1 MRCRGGL
8 YERLPRCQI
17 HSPILLA
24 RGGGV
29 FLCGERF
36 LGFANFYCC
45 FIFYYSRVAPPLTQL
60 TSTKLPFL
68 WTPDAE
74 DGIGSWDVLIIP
86 SSTDLSSGTQSLMNL
101 YHQCVVAPASRD
113 VGRSILMSQTR
124 FQALQWGHSSKVAC
138 HLGSQR
144 TISLNHYNFWWTKIY
159 DDHKELVSACSIYV
173 HKKASHHAPT
183 GLL

>member
-8 YERLPRCQI
+8 HERLPRCQI

-113 VGRSILMSQTR
+113 VGALHPYVPDQVPSAPVGALIKSGMSPR
-124 FQALQWGHSSKVAC
+124 FPK
-138 HLGSQR
+138 
-144 TISLNHYNFWWTKIY
+144 NHI
-159 DDHKELVSACSIYV
+159 
-173 HKKASHHAPT
+173 P
-183 GLL
+183 